1 MEASQVSPNLY
12 GLTRVDSKEDI
23 IERAS
28 ASEPLSAGPPS
39 AQHSTERL
47 NTKEEWLPLAA
58 ADPAFWLKE
67 TNVSE
72 ERIARKMPYE

>member
-1 MEASQVSPNLY
+1 M
-12 GLTRVDSKEDI
+12 TRVDGKEDM

-28 ASEPLSAGPPS
+28 TSEPLSAGPPS

-47 NTKEEWLPLAA
+47 NTQEDWLPLAA
-58 ADPAFWLKE
+58 TDPAFWLKE

-72 ERIARKMPYE
+72 ERIARKMPYK